1 MSRHDWLLFAC
12 TSIGLIVV
20 LPPFVFG
27 FLAPFVLIPYF
38 FLIEKKSYWNL
49 TKVGYVV
56 GLVWGMGTIY
66 WVGWATVPGLFGALI
81 VFAFSFAIFSLIQG
95 WLYDV
100 WGKHTLWLAPIVWY
114 FTEWFS
120 SQGPLAFPWN
130 ALAYSQTSY
139 PVIIQFASY
148 VGTFG
153 VSFWIVWLNVI
164 LFHIIKYHSRKKV
177 VLSFGSILFA
187 SIILPIVYGH
197 HRIESK
203 VSQKQEFSVALVQGD
218 IDPYKKWT
226 ATFIDSNITIYE
238 DLSTQTSDSTTDL
251 IIWPETAI
259 PGYLKH
265 RYSYLKRIRGLVDS
279 LQVPLLAG
287 APDYQ
292 WIKKGEAKVYNS
304 VFLIEPNHWP
314 MQQYS
319 KMHLVPFSE
328 RVPLVSEFPLLY
340 RLTKKLIMDIGDF
353 SPGDSA
359 TVFSMNQSAHVKF
372 ATVICFDSVF
382 PDHVRQLIRQGA
394 QFLVIITNDGWFG
407 RTSGPYQH
415 AAMAVLRAVENGV
428 AVVRCANTGVSCII
442 DRYGDVKEKTQ
453 LYTRE
458 VLRGD
463 IDIRGNV
470 TFYVRHGQHI
480 NQWVVLIMGIV
491 GLITCLRQLMKK
503 RGR

>member
-1 MSRHDWLLFAC
+1 MSRHDWFLFAC
-12 TSIGLIVV
+12 TAIGLVVV
-20 LPPFVFG
+20 LPPIALG
-27 FLAPFVLIPYF
+27 FLAPFILIPYF
-38 FLIEKKSYWNL
+38 PLIEKKSVWTL
-49 TKVGYVV
+49 AKMGYVI
-56 GLVWGMGTIY
+56 GLIWGMGTIY

-81 VFAFSFAIFSLIQG
+81 VFAFSFSIFSLIQG
-95 WLYDV
+95 WFYHV
-100 WGKHTLWLAPIVWY
+100 WGRRTLWIAPIVWY

-120 SQGPLAFPWN
+120 TQGPLAFPWN

-139 PVIIQFASY
+139 PVLIQFASY

-153 VSFWIVWLNVI
+153 ISFWIVWLNVV
-164 LFHIIKYHSRKKV
+164 LFHIIRYHNQKKI
-177 VLSFGSILFA
+177 VLCLSILLVV
-187 SIILPIVYGH
+187 SIGLPILYGQY
-197 HRIESK
+197 RINSK
-203 VSQKQEFSVALVQGD
+203 PLQEKTLSVTLVQGN

-238 DLSTQTSDSTTDL
+238 ALSAQSSNSTTDL

-287 APDYQ
+287 APDYR

-353 SPGDSA
+353 SPGDSV
-359 TVFSMNQSAHVKF
+359 TVFSMNQISRLKF

-382 PDHVRQLIRQGA
+382 PDHVRQLIAQGA

-428 AVVRCANTGVSCII
+428 AVVRCANTGVSCIV
-442 DRYGDVKEKTQ
+442 DRYGYVRQKTEI
-453 LYTRE
+453 YTRD

-463 IDIRGNV
+463 IDIQGDV
-470 TFYVRHGQHI
+470 TFYVRYGQHI
-480 NQWVVLIMGIV
+480 NLGIVFVMGIL
-491 GLITCLRQLMKK
+491 GLMTGLMQLIRQQRK
-503 RGR
+503 